1 MFTPRADVGKS
12 SYALVQPAQAEAQSG
27 DWLAGKLNGDGE
39 PEVIVAPIAAGEQ
52 LVASTRSEMHA
63 FIRAHDD
70 RTVAVEIESRGFLA
84 ALHANQNVDALRVRG
99 ISDLLDA
106 KSVSD
111 DVGLAAAGLA
121 VNTAKT
127 CWSRCVSIPITWSSS
142 SASIRLDSPTSLV
155 GSGGAGLMQRK
166 PRQQDGNESRREAGH
181 APNQASSGRQ
191 TGGAAHTQKN
201 HSQGTQ
207 QAASHLTSHTR
218 HGATRLATI
227 PDRPTPRVLPSP
239 DDG

>member
-1 MFTPRADVGKS
+1 
-12 SYALVQPAQAEAQSG
+12 
-27 DWLAGKLNGDGE
+27 
-39 PEVIVAPIAAGEQ
+39 
-52 LVASTRSEMHA
+52 SEMHA

-142 SASIRLDSPTSLV
+142 SASIRLDPPTSLV
-155 GSGGAGLMQRK
+155 GSGGAGLMQGK
-166 PRQQDGNESRREAGH
+166 PRQQDGKRV
-181 APNQASSGRQ
+181 
-191 TGGAAHTQKN
+191 
-201 HSQGTQ
+201 
-207 QAASHLTSHTR
+207 
-218 HGATRLATI
+218 
-227 PDRPTPRVLPSP
+227 TPRSRTCSKSSQQRAQDRRSRKPA
-239 DDG
+239 GK

>member
-70 RTVAVEIESRGFLA
+70 RAVAVEIESRGFLA

-111 DVGLAAAGLA
+111 DEGWQQRASRSTPPKRVGHGAYRYQ
-121 VNTAKT
+121 
-127 CWSRCVSIPITWSSS
+127 SRGP
-142 SASIRLDSPTSLV
+142 AHL
-155 GSGGAGLMQRK
+155 
-166 PRQQDGNESRREAGH
+166 
-181 APNQASSGRQ
+181 QASDSILRP
-191 TGGAAHTQKN
+191 
-201 HSQGTQ
+201 HS
-207 QAASHLTSHTR
+207 
-218 HGATRLATI
+218 
-227 PDRPTPRVLPSP
+227 
-239 DDG
+239 